1 MQYKND
7 VIAAILKE
15 LAREAFRLE
24 GQPLETI
31 YFGGGTPSL
40 LSAEEITALF
50 DGISRHF
57 TRSPDAEITLE
68 ANPDDIR
75 PESLRHWR
83 SLGINRLSIG
93 VQSFRDADLQ
103 WMNRAH
109 TATEAAAA
117 VATAKAAGFDNFNL
131 DLIYGLPG
139 LDDAA
144 WSENI
149 SRALDQGI
157 NHLSAY
163 ALTVEPKTALA
174 TLIRKKQLPDTD
186 PGQQADQFLLLV
198 NQLEAAGWEHYEISN
213 FCLPGH
219 RSRHN
224 SAYWEGV
231 PYLGIGPGA
240 HSYNGYSRRWNISNN
255 ALYVQ
260 GIHDNLPV
268 WEEEILTPQ
277 NRLNEYIMTSLR
289 RREGLSLLQVES
301 LGGKET
307 ARQVLAAA
315 GAYLEA
321 GTLQQQDDR
330 LLLTARGKLFA
341 DGIAAALFR
350 E

>member
-15 LAREAFRLE
+15 LVREAFRLE

-50 DGISRHF
+50 DGISRYF
-57 TRSPDAEITLE
+57 TLSPGAEITLE

-163 ALTVEPKTALA
+163 ALTVEPQTALA

-198 NQLEAAGWEHYEISN
+198 NQLESAGWEQYEISN

-240 HSYNGYSRRWNISNN
+240 HSYNGHSRRWNISNN

-260 GIHDNLPV
+260 GINNNLPV

-289 RREGLSLLQVES
+289 RREGLSLLKIES

-307 ARQVLAAA
+307 VQQVLAAA
-315 GAYLEA
+315 NNYLEA
-321 GTLQQQDDR
+321 GTLQREVDR
-330 LLLTARGKLFA
+330 LLLTPDGRLFA
-341 DGIAAALFR
+341 DGIAAALFQ